1 MSLPN
6 SEVPDIMLSHVGNI
20 YTMKSATTTNGLPPP
35 SSSQEPIVNSLLH
48 TVGRVHLHIM
58 FIYTC
63 VYYQNFN
70 SFMDPFPCRSFFFF
84 FFFFGRYFYSIVL
97 IFHCLLYPT
106 FTSLLCLCVSA
117 SVFQRS
123 FCLRKF
129 VLFCFFFLFPLIQPV
144 NFRSFQFA
152 YSSGSSQL
160 AI

>member
-1 MSLPN
+1 MVHWNRIGLAHENQSLTSLPN
-6 SEVPDIMLSHVGNI
+6 SEVPDIMLSHTGNI

-84 FFFFGRYFYSIVL
+84 FFFGCYFYSIVL

-117 SVFQRS
+117 SVFKRS
-123 FCLRKF
+123 FCLRKS
-129 VLFCFFFLFPLIQPV
+129 VLFCFFFF
-144 NFRSFQFA
+144 SFSFNTTCK
-152 YSSGSSQL
+152 L
-160 AI
+160 